1 MHARRRP
8 AVIHLIE
15 ENLARRP
22 FHLNNVELSAA
33 RLVGNRMAG
42 IVLASAKKAS
52 RQSGLTTN
60 SGTTTNVADFPG
72 WDMVSVL
79 PWSRR
84 LDGRRGSGPFHFAP
98 QINDIEVAVQ
108 FDIIDGHYGILRH
121 GSLQLDVVCEADR

>member
-1 MHARRRP
+1 MSNCRQPCSSAT
-8 AVIHLIE
+8 E
-15 ENLARRP
+15 WLASS
-22 FHLNNVELSAA
+22 F
-33 RLVGNRMAG
+33 
-42 IVLASAKKAS
+42 ASAKKAS

-121 GSLQLDVVCEADR
+121 GPLQLDVVCEADRQRPCCQALRRRNG